1 LGYFVLDNATNNDTT
16 LAELAKLWGFDYKE
30 KRLRCMGH
38 VINLIA
44 EAYLF
49 GQDESSWDDDYKVAG
64 PADRRKLWRRRGE
77 VGKLHNLVAHVMA
90 SGKRTTL
97 FLALQSQLNIGV
109 AAGKEWK
116 LVLDG
121 GVRWNATYS
130 MVRRGLELRQA
141 LTEYAVMLH
150 VSTEPDDREIFDNDY
165 LSSEEWETLEIIR
178 DQLQPLFL
186 LTKGLEGNAKM
197 TEGALEPSHGAL
209 WESLIVLEH
218 IMTHFETLETQ
229 SKQHQF
235 NDHAGIQQSITL
247 AWQACLK
254 WYRKTDNS
262 LAWQASM
269 VLHPLYKW
277 SFFEKNWKGNLA
289 PFLVSAKSKFKKLWE
304 DQYKGATVVSRATL
318 SPEPVLAVPS
328 VEKDY
333 LKSILN
339 AAAPIARPRNTVVSS
354 RRDQYFHYLQEPPVE
369 HMGVMEYWKLREA
382 EWPQLAQMAFDF
394 LAIPAMSSECE
405 RVFSSCSKQTT
416 SESSNLSGETLWQQ
430 ECLKNWQNRG
440 AIEIA
445 GAFKA
450 ILLDI

>member
-1 LGYFVLDNATNNDTT
+1 
-16 LAELAKLWGFDYKE
+16 
-30 KRLRCMGH
+30 MGH

-49 GQDESSWDDDYKVAG
+49 GQDETSWDDDYKVAG

-97 FLALQSQLNIGV
+97 FLDLQTEYNIGV

-130 MVRRGLELRQA
+130 MVRRGLELRAA
-141 LTEYAVMLH
+141 LTQYAAMLH
-150 VSTEPDDREIFDNDY
+150 VSTEADDQEIFDNDY
-165 LSSEEWETLEIIR
+165 LTSEEWSTLEIIR

-186 LTKGLEGNAKM
+186 LTKGLEGNAKL

-218 IMTHFETLETQ
+218 IMVHFETLERQ
-229 SKQHQF
+229 SKQHHF
-235 NDHAGIQQSITL
+235 DDHEGIQQSITL
-247 AWQACLK
+247 AWDACLK
-254 WYRKTDNS
+254 WYRKTDDS
-262 LAWQASM
+262 VAWQAAM

-277 SFFEKNWKGNLA
+277 SFFEENWKGNLA
-289 PFLVSAKSKFKKLWE
+289 PFLVTAKTKVKKLWE
-304 DQYKGATVVSRATL
+304 DKYKRASVNSRATM
-318 SPEPVLAVPS
+318 SPEPAPAVPS
-328 VEKDY
+328 IEKDY
-333 LKSILN
+333 LKSVLN
-339 AAAPIARPRNTVVSS
+339 AAAPITRARPTVVSG
-354 RRDQYFHYLQEPPVE
+354 RRDQYYHYLQEPSIE
-369 HMGVMEYWKLREA
+369 HVGVMEYWRMKEA
-382 EWPQLAQMAFDF
+382 EWPQLTAMAFDF

-416 SESSNLSGETLWQQ
+416 PESSQLSGELLWHQ

-440 AIEIA
+440 AIEIE
-445 GAFKA
+445 GAYKA
-450 ILLDI
+450 VLLDL